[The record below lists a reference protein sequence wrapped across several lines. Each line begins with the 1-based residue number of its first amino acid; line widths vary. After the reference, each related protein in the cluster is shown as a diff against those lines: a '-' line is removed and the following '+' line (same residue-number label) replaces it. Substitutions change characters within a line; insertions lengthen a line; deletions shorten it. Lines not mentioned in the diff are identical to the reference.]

1 MESVSLTIITT
12 CCLTRLLQLVMY
24 GMTVANSDVHKL
36 QDKCCYLLIL
46 ALTISSILMLTT
58 CKVQ

>member
-24 GMTVANSDVHKL
+24 GMTVANSDVRQQLDIKL
-36 QDKCCYLLIL
+36 TLK
-46 ALTISSILMLTT
+46 LTFNLF
-58 CKVQ
+58 

>member
-24 GMTVANSDVHKL
+24 GMTVANSDVRQQL
-36 QDKCCYLLIL
+36 DNKCCKLTLKLTVKSVLL
-46 ALTISSILMLTT
+46 
-58 CKVQ
+58 QP

>member
-24 GMTVANSDVHKL
+24 GMTVANSDVRQQLDNKCSKL
-36 QDKCCYLLIL
+36 TLSLK
-46 ALTISSILMLTT
+46 SVLM
-58 CKVQ
+58 